1 MLERDPDKR
10 LDAQQV
16 VKHPWLRGSP
26 KKLKIYSQSE
36 LKKIKTLSQPTN
48 GGDEP
53 QRLLTE
59 VALTEHD
66 KVSANSPEKQID
78 ENFDDIHSIP

>member
-1 MLERDPDKR
+1 M
-10 LDAQQV
+10 
-16 VKHPWLRGSP
+16 KHPWLKGCP

-36 LKKIKTLSQPTN
+36 LKKIKILSQPTN

-59 VALTEHD
+59 VALTEND
-66 KVSANSPEKQID
+66 KMSASSPEKQVA